1 MKKTFMGVRLR
12 SLREER
18 GLSQLALAQQLGLS
32 PSYLNQIEQNQRPLT
47 VPVLLRLH
55 ATLGVD
61 IQAFS
66 EDEEAR
72 LVASLR
78 EALAD
83 NPGGDAVALAEL
95 REVATQMPAVG
106 RALVALHQRH
116 RDAMERLEAMAAE
129 LGDGRGDLARMPQAR
144 PMPFEEVRDFFFAHQ
159 NHIAPLDDAAEAFCA
174 QWRLRE
180 GNPGDRLAHRLLE
193 AHGVQVIP
201 AEDDEGGAQ
210 RRYDPATRVLRLS
223 RYLEP
228 GQHAFQLAT
237 QLAFLELG
245 DMIDRLVAEAPLS
258 SDTARSLA
266 RIGLANYFAAA
277 LLLPY
282 GIFLEAAEQL
292 RYDIDQLA
300 RRFGVGFET
309 ICHRLS
315 SLQRPEARGV
325 PFFLIRVDRAGNISK
340 RQSATHFHFSKTGG
354 TCPLWN
360 VYEAFAQ
367 PGRVLTQLARM
378 PDGRAYLWIART
390 VSHGYRGYGS
400 PNKTFSIG
408 LGCDISHATRL
419 VYSKGMDLRDPDVPT
434 PIGAGC
440 KVCEREA
447 CPQRAFPF
455 VGRPLDV
462 DENQSRFMPYAVAPD
477 KFGTARANLKSGA
490 SRAPASGSPRRRL
503 P

>member
-116 RDAMERLEAMAAE
+116 RDAMERLEALAGE

-159 NHIAPLDDAAEAFCA
+159 NHIAPLDNAAEAFSAAVAVARGQPRRPARAPPARSTRRAGDPGRRRRRRCA
-174 QWRLRE
+174 TPLRSGHARAAALALPGAGPARL
-180 GNPGDRLAHRLLE
+180 
-193 AHGVQVIP
+193 P
-201 AEDDEGGAQ
+201 ARD
-210 RRYDPATRVLRLS
+210 ATGLS
-223 RYLEP
+223 R
-228 GQHAFQLAT
+228 GRRRDRQAGRRGAT
-237 QLAFLELG
+237 
-245 DMIDRLVAEAPLS
+245 V

-282 GIFLEAAEQL
+282 GVFLEAAEK
-292 RYDIDQLA
+292 RCA
-300 RRFGVGFET
+300 T
-309 ICHRLS
+309 TSTS
-315 SLQRPEARGV
+315 S
-325 PFFLIRVDRAGNISK
+325 RAASASASK
-340 RQSATHFHFSKTGG
+340 PSATG
-354 TCPLWN
+354 
-360 VYEAFAQ
+360 
-367 PGRVLTQLARM
+367 
-378 PDGRAYLWIART
+378 
-390 VSHGYRGYGS
+390 
-400 PNKTFSIG
+400 
-408 LGCDISHATRL
+408 
-419 VYSKGMDLRDPDVPT
+419 
-434 PIGAGC
+434 
-440 KVCEREA
+440 
-447 CPQRAFPF
+447 
-455 VGRPLDV
+455 
-462 DENQSRFMPYAVAPD
+462 
-477 KFGTARANLKSGA
+477 
-490 SRAPASGSPRRRL
+490 
-503 P
+503 